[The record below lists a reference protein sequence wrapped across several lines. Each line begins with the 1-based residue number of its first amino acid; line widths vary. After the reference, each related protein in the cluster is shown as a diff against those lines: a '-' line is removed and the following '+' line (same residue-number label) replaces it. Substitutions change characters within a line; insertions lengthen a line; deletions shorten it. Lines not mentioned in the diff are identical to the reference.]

1 MDQGERIGRQRLA
14 DNEIIGAI
22 QPVSVPGIQG
32 VTVRDRPGK
41 GKLTVKGFRGGAG
54 KGDQPVCFVGNKE
67 GERVVEIIG
76 VDGFV
81 QIAFRK
87 IQPQNGEGGGVVIF
101 IRHNPRDGHIR
112 GILTFFPG
120 QLLGGKDKKG
130 GAVLSVG
137 AVYPLEPVLFFDG
150 GIGEI
155 AAGVIEIGKGIL
167 EIYPDIAVRD

>member
-1 MDQGERIGRQRLA
+1 MEVVFAQQAFGGKHGDQGERIGRQRLA

-41 GKLTVKGFRGGAG
+41 GKLPVKGFRGGAG

-87 IQPQNGEGGGVVIF
+87 VQPQNSDCLLYTSQLTDRMLENLNAWERTAGERQKIQEAT
-101 IRHNPRDGHIR
+101 
-112 GILTFFPG
+112 L
-120 QLLGGKDKKG
+120 
-130 GAVLSVG
+130 
-137 AVYPLEPVLFFDG
+137 
-150 GIGEI
+150 
-155 AAGVIEIGKGIL
+155 
-167 EIYPDIAVRD
+167 